1 MNLSLQIARRYLFA
15 KRSTNAINII
25 TGIAVFGIAV
35 GTAALLLVLSVFNGF
50 EDLITGMYSNFDPD
64 VKVQPLQ
71 GKTFTEDSLKIE
83 QIKRVPGVEYISR
96 TLEEVAVFKYKETND
111 FGIIKGVDAQYV
123 EVANVD
129 SVMREGKFALEN
141 EDASYGVMGI
151 GVRNKLA
158 VDIEDPFYRI
168 GVYMAKRRPSP
179 LDPAPFRTQY
189 LHPVGTFIAQQEFD
203 QEYIITNLEFVR
215 NLLQLRDQLSA
226 LEIKLLP
233 GFKTPE
239 TIQAIQEIMG
249 EEFSVKNRYQ
259 QQESFFKLMKI
270 EKWLSYAIAG
280 LMMVMI
286 AFNLIGALWMA
297 VLEKKSDI
305 VILKSMGATDNL
317 VRNIFLKQG
326 LLLSAFGLII
336 GFILAVTIY
345 TLQKTV
351 GIITI
356 PGNASID
363 SYPVSLRFLDFIIV
377 ILTVLAI
384 GLMASIP
391 PAQRAKRVSALIREE

>member
-1 MNLSLQIARRYLFA
+1 MNLSLHIARRYLFA

-64 VKVQPLQ
+64 VKVAPLQ
-71 GKTFTEDSLKIE
+71 GKTFAEDSLKIE
-83 QIKRVPGVEYISR
+83 KIKQIPGVQYVSR
-96 TLEEVAVFKYKETND
+96 TLEEVAVFKYKENVD
-111 FGIIKGVDAQYV
+111 FGIVKGVDDQYI

-129 SVMREGKFALEN
+129 SVMREGKFALKN

-151 GVRNKLA
+151 GIRNKLA

-168 GVYMAKRRPSP
+168 GIYMAKRHPNP
-179 LDPAPFRTQY
+179 LDPSPFRIQY
-189 LHPVGTFIAQQEFD
+189 LYPVGTFIAQQEFD
-203 QEYIITNLEFVR
+203 QEYIITHLDFVR
-215 NLLQLRDQLSA
+215 ALLQLNDQLTA

-239 TIQAIQEIMG
+239 TIRAIQEVMG

-305 VILKSMGATDNL
+305 VILKSMGATDNT
-317 VRNIFLKQG
+317 VRNIFLNQG
-326 LLLSAFGLII
+326 LLLSAIGLII
-336 GFILAVTIY
+336 GFLLALSIY

-363 SYPVSLRFLDFIIV
+363 SYPVSLRFFDFLIV

-384 GLMASIP
+384 GLIASIP

>member
-1 MNLSLQIARRYLFA
+1 MNLSIQIARRYLFA
-15 KRSTNAINII
+15 KRTTNAINII

-64 VKVQPLQ
+64 VKVAPLQ
-71 GKTFTEDSLKIE
+71 GKTFPEDSIKIDELKRI
-83 QIKRVPGVEYISR
+83 PGVEYVSR
-96 TLEEVAVFKYKETND
+96 TLEEVAVFKYKDKVD
-111 FGIIKGVDAQYV
+111 FGIIKGVDDQY
-123 EVANVD
+123 EQVANVD
-129 SVMREGKFALEN
+129 SVMREGKFALKN
-141 EDASYGVMGI
+141 EESSYGVMGI
-151 GVRNKLA
+151 GIRNKLS

-168 GVYMAKRRPSP
+168 GVFMAKRNPNP
-179 LDPAPFRTQY
+179 LDPTPFRTQY
-189 LHPVGTFIAQQEFD
+189 LYPVGTFIAQQEFD
-203 QEYIITNLEFVR
+203 QEYILSDLGFVR
-215 NLLQLRDQLSA
+215 ELLQLRDQLSA

-233 GFKTPE
+233 GFETPE
-239 TIQAIQEIMG
+239 TIRKIQGVMG

-286 AFNLIGALWMA
+286 ACNLIGALWMA

-305 VILKSMGATDNL
+305 VILKSMGATDKL
-317 VRNIFLKQG
+317 VRNIFLNQG
-326 LLLSAFGLII
+326 LFLSVIGLII
-336 GFILAVTIY
+336 GFILAISIY

-363 SYPVSLRFLDFIIV
+363 SYPVSLRFMDFIIV
-377 ILTVLAI
+377 VLTVLGI

-391 PAQRAKRVSALIREE
+391 PALQAKRVSALIREE